1 MSLAE
6 CIWPIKKQVNPEIP
20 ITGMPMLYL
29 KFSNDTDDYM
39 GTVVLTE
46 DELESY
52 GKSNHCSLL
61 CHELFD
67 GMCLN
72 KENEVHLKKWYLHLK
87 NEKQN
92 ASA

>member
-1 MSLAE
+1 MA
-6 CIWPIKKQVNPEIP
+6 KATTAV
-20 ITGMPMLYL
+20 Y
-29 KFSNDTDDYM
+29 
-39 GTVVLTE
+39 
-46 DELESY
+46 
-52 GKSNHCSLL
+52 
-61 CHELFD
+61 ELFD

>member
-6 CIWPIKKQVNPEIP
+6 CILQMQNRLNPEMSA
-20 ITGMPMLYL
+20 TGMPMLYL
-29 KFSNDTDDYM
+29 KFSDDTDDYM
-39 GTVVLTE
+39 GTVVLTK
-46 DELESY
+46 DELKPY
-52 GKSNHCSLL
+52 GQNNHCCLM

-72 KENEVHLKKWYLHLK
+72 MENEVHLKEWYLHLK

>member
-6 CIWPIKKQVNPEIP
+6 CILQMQQRLNPEMSA
-20 ITGMPMLYL
+20 TGMPMLYL
-29 KFSNDTDDYM
+29 KFSDDTDDYM

-46 DELESY
+46 DELKPY
-52 GKSNHCSLL
+52 GQNNHCSLM

-67 GMCLN
+67 GMSLN
-72 KENEVHLKKWYLHLK
+72 KENKIQLNEWYLHLK
-87 NEKQN
+87 SKNQD